1 MKRRRGYSLMEL
13 LVVMTMS
20 SVMLSV
26 TVVLFTLLFRIE
38 RSGRDHVRHSAVL
51 GRLADQFRRD
61 VHATPVG
68 GVSVGE
74 TVQFSPA
81 PDRTI
86 TYGTPHGAVI
96 RIERVGSDLVN
107 SEVARRESFVLPSSC
122 SASIESPPDAKGPT
136 VTLSIAPRT
145 DSQPRK
151 PGRTLR
157 IDALLGRDH
166 RFTNPRGDQSS

>member
-1 MKRRRGYSLMEL
+1 MKRRRGYSLVEL
-13 LVVMTMS
+13 LVVISMS
-20 SVMLSV
+20 SVMLGII
-26 TVVLFTLLFRIE
+26 TVLFTLLFRIE

-74 TVQFSPA
+74 PVQFSPA

-96 RIERVGSDLVN
+96 RIERVGSE
-107 SEVARRESFVLPSSC
+107 EVRRESFVLPSSC
-122 SASIESPPDAKGPT
+122 SASIGSPPDAKGPT

-145 DSQPRK
+145 DTQPRR

-157 IDALLGRDH
+157 VDALLGRDH
-166 RFTNPRGDQSS
+166 RFANPRGDESS